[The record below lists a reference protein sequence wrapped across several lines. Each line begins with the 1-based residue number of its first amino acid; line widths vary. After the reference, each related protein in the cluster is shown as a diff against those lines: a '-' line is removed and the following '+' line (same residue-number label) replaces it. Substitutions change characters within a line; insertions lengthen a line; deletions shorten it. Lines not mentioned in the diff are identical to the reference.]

1 MGMGMGFGMGTV
13 GGVITTGAH
22 PKALWPGIK
31 TWWGRQYAEHAPEY
45 PEFFD
50 IETSDKAYEED
61 VEISG
66 FGVLRE
72 KDQGSAIN
80 YDAEVQG
87 SVTRYTHVA
96 YAGGYIVTFEEL
108 RDDVYEVV
116 SKRRAAMLAFAG
128 RQTEEIIGASVF
140 NNAFNSTFTGGDGV
154 QMIASTHPTISG
166 NQSNI
171 LSPSSDLSEAAIE
184 DIGIQIMQATDYRG
198 QKISLIPQCLG
209 IPPAQFYDAN
219 RILYSIMQNDTANNA
234 INVIKSS
241 GMFPKGLET
250 NHYFLSSTAYFVR
263 TNAPY
268 GTRFLWRDKPMF
280 DTDNEFDTKNAKA
293 AQYMRFSCGWTDWRG
308 WYGCA
313 GV

>member
-1 MGMGMGFGMGTV
+1 MATI

-31 TWWGRQYAEHAPEY
+31 TWWGRQYAEHMQEY
-45 PEFFD
+45 PELFD

-72 KDQGSAIN
+72 KDQGAALN
-80 YDAEVQG
+80 YDTEVQG
-87 SVTRYTHVA
+87 SITRYTHIA

-108 RDDVYEVV
+108 RDNLYEVV

-128 RQTEEIIGASVF
+128 RQTEEIIGANVF
-140 NNAFNSTFTGGDGV
+140 NQAFNSSYPIGDGAA
-154 QMIASTHPTISG
+154 MISTSHPTLTG
-166 NQSNI
+166 NQSNK
-171 LSPSSDLSEAAIE
+171 LTFSADLSEVAIE
-184 DIGIQIMQATDYRG
+184 DLSIQIMQATDYRG
-198 QKISLIPQCLG
+198 NKIALVPQCLA
-209 IPPAQFYDAN
+209 ISPAQWFDAN
-219 RILYSIMQNDTANNA
+219 RIVHSILQNNTANNA
-234 INVIKSS
+234 INVIKAT
-241 GMFPKGLET
+241 GMFPKGIVV
-250 NHYFLSSTAYFVR
+250 NHYFTSSTAWFIR

-268 GTRFLWRDKPMF
+268 GLRFMWRDKPMF

-293 AQYMRFSCGWTDWRG
+293 AQYMRFSCGCTDWRQVWG
-308 WYGCA
+308 TP

>member
-1 MGMGMGFGMGTV
+1 MATI

-31 TWWGRQYAEHAPEY
+31 TWWGRQYAEHPQEY
-45 PEFFD
+45 PELFD

-72 KDQGSAIN
+72 KDQGQALN
-80 YDAEVQG
+80 YDTEVQG
-87 SVTRYTHVA
+87 SITRYTHVA

-108 RDDVYEVV
+108 RDNLYEVV

-128 RQTEEIIGASVF
+128 RQTEEIIGANVF
-140 NNAFNSTFTGGDGV
+140 NQAFNSSYPIGDGAA
-154 QMIASTHPTISG
+154 MISASHPTLTG
-166 NQSNI
+166 NQSN
-171 LSPSSDLSEAAIE
+171 LLTFSADLSELAIE
-184 DIGIQIMQATDYRG
+184 DLSIQIMQATDYRG
-198 QKISLIPQCLG
+198 NKISLVPQCLA
-209 IPPAQFYDAN
+209 ISSAQWFDAN
-219 RILYSIMQNDTANNA
+219 RIIHSVLQNNTANNA
-234 INVIKSS
+234 INVIKAT
-241 GMFPKGLET
+241 GMFPKGIVV
-250 NHYFLSSTAYFVR
+250 NHYFLSTTAWFIR

-268 GTRFLWRDKPMF
+268 GLRFMWRDKPMF

-293 AQYMRFSCGWTDWRG
+293 AQYMRFSCGCTDWRQIWG
-308 WYGCA
+308 TA

>member
-1 MGMGMGFGMGTV
+1 MATV

-31 TWWGRQYAEHAPEY
+31 TWWGRQYAEHDQEY
-45 PEFFD
+45 PMLFD
-50 IETSDKAYEED
+50 VETSDKAYEED

-66 FGVLRE
+66 FGILRE
-72 KDQGSAIN
+72 KDQGGALN

-108 RDDVYEVV
+108 RDDLYEVV
-116 SKRRAAMLAFAG
+116 SKRRSAMLAFAG
-128 RQTEEIIGASVF
+128 RQTEEIVSAGVF
-140 NNAFNSTFTGGDGV
+140 NQAYNGTFTGGDG
-154 QMIASTHPTISG
+154 QCMIASTHPSLVG
-166 NQSNI
+166 NQSN
-171 LSPSSDLSEAAIE
+171 LLATSADLSETSIE
-184 DIGIQIMQATDYRG
+184 DLGIQIMQATDYRG
-198 QKISLIPQCLG
+198 NKISLTPQCLA
-209 IPPAQFYDAN
+209 ISPSQYFDAN
-219 RILYSIMQNDTANNA
+219 RIINSVLQNDTANNA
-234 INVIKSS
+234 INVIKAS
-241 GMFPKGLET
+241 GMFPKGIVV
-250 NHYFLSSTAYFVR
+250 NHYFTSSTAWFIR

-293 AQYMRFSCGWTDWRG
+293 AQYMRFSAGWTDWRG
-308 WYGCA
+308 WFGTP

>member
-1 MGMGMGFGMGTV
+1 MATI

-31 TWWGRQYAEHAPEY
+31 TWWGRQYAEHPQEY
-45 PEFFD
+45 PELFD

-72 KDQGSAIN
+72 KDQGKALD
-80 YDAEVQG
+80 YDTEVQG
-87 SVTRYTHVA
+87 AITRYTNIA

-108 RDDVYEVV
+108 RDNLYEVV

-128 RQTEEIIGASVF
+128 RQTEEIITADVF
-140 NNAFNSTFTGGDGV
+140 NQAFNSSYPIGDGAA
-154 QMIASTHPTISG
+154 MISASHPTLTG
-166 NQSNI
+166 NQSN
-171 LSPSSDLSEAAIE
+171 LLTSSADLSELAIE
-184 DIGIQIMQATDYRG
+184 DLSIQIMQATDYRG
-198 QKISLIPQCLG
+198 NKISLVPQCLA
-209 IPPAQFYDAN
+209 IAPANWFDAN
-219 RILYSIMQNDTANNA
+219 RIIKSVLQNDTANNA
-234 INVIKSS
+234 INVIKAT
-241 GMFPKGLET
+241 GMFPKGIVV
-250 NHYFLSSTAYFVR
+250 NHYFLSATAWFIR

-293 AQYMRFSCGWTDWRG
+293 AQYMRFSCGCTDWRG
-308 WYGCA
+308 WFGTP